1 MDAWIGL
8 FGVLVGTALTLLSNF
23 FINERQR
30 RHELVRLEIEKQN
43 ERKQFLRER
52 YEELVSTVYEINNLI
67 IGKLN
72 TYDDSHQNFLSND
85 YHQMGVKVQTLIC
98 TYFHGLDD
106 VVSEFVLMAHEVN
119 DAILTSN
126 TTEIEEKIDK
136 LDTVREKVLK
146 ELKNYAEIYT

>member
-43 ERKQFLRER
+43 ERKQFLREK

-67 IGKLN
+67 LDKLN
-72 TYDDSHQNFLSND
+72 TYDGSHQNFLSND

-119 DAILTSN
+119 DAILTRKI
-126 TTEIEEKIDK
+126 TEIEEKIDK
-136 LDTVREKVLK
+136 LDIVREKVLK